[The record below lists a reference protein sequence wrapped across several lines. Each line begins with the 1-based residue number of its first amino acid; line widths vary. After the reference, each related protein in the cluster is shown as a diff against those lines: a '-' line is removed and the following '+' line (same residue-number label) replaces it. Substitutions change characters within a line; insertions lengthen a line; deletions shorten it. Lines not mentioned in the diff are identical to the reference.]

1 MWTWQT
7 KHTPEDVLT
16 DRGIWRVVYQ
26 KKKKTES
33 WRKCWRGVSGR
44 MVDEYDLIHHMRTS
58 QIIKYYIYV

>member
-1 MWTWQT
+1 M
-7 KHTPEDVLT
+7 ESGLS
-16 DRGIWRVVYQ
+16 

-44 MVDEYDLIHHMRTS
+44 MVDEYDLIHHIRTS